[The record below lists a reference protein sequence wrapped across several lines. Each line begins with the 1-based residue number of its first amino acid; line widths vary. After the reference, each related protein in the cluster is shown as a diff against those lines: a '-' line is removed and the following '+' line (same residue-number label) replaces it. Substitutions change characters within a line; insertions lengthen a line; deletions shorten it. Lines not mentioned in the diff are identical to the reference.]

1 MAKNS
6 KKGICVFFLVQRQ
19 IEEFLL
25 KKKQVHKIFSFC
37 FVLARHFCS
46 PDVSFQMGRINQES
60 CGRVSLAKWVKWRK
74 GLVISIQTFE
84 VQAGAESLTKLECG
98 FQIWNS
104 PP

>member
-1 MAKNS
+1 M
-6 KKGICVFFLVQRQ
+6 
-19 IEEFLL
+19 
-25 KKKQVHKIFSFC
+25 
-37 FVLARHFCS
+37 LARHFCS

-98 FQIWNS
+98 FQNPEFSTLKLADCWS
-104 PP
+104 